1 LFNLNFPERLPVEEF
16 SGFEE
21 QDLDGLEARQNE
33 DLESDISV
41 SSVNTEDLSDLS
53 GNPAY
58 PVSSRIV
65 KITI

>member
-41 SSVNTEDLSDLS
+41 SSVNTEDLCQ
-53 GNPAY
+53 GIRHIRYPAG
-58 PVSSRIV
+58 
-65 KITI
+65 

>member
-1 LFNLNFPERLPVEEF
+1 MEEF

-41 SSVNTEDLSDLS
+41 SSVNTEDLCQ
-53 GNPAY
+53 GIRHIRYPAG
-58 PVSSRIV
+58 
-65 KITI
+65 